1 MRKIESIFVIF
12 HLKISRISSWTLD
25 ITEQKKLFHA
35 DQAMAIKKSKLQAKK
50 KQKKKKKKKKK
61 GNKGPKKRRKHKQ
74 QK

>member
-12 HLKISRISSWTLD
+12 HFKISRILSWTLD

-35 DQAMAIKKSKLQAKK
+35 DQAMEIKKSKLQAKK
-50 KQKKKKKKKKK
+50 KQKKKKKKKK
-61 GNKGPKKRRKHKQ
+61 GNKIPKKRRKKHKQ